1 MASLTDYVIPRGL
14 GNAVHSHRASI
25 RALEN
30 EFQAL
35 VAYLGHLQV
44 HAVGTVRDSYSL
56 GGSVRREVGVPV
68 NSAGFAYLA
77 NVN

>member
-1 MASLTDYVIPRGL
+1 M
-14 GNAVHSHRASI
+14 
-25 RALEN
+25 
-30 EFQAL
+30 
-35 VAYLGHLQV
+35 AYLGHLQV

-68 NSAGFAYLA
+68 NSTGFAYLA